1 MEIKLQAQ
9 QKKKASQLMVVS
21 MTRKTKVRALKLEEE
36 EK

>member
-9 QKKKASQLMVVS
+9 QKKKRSQLMEVF
-21 MTRKTKVRALKLEEE
+21 MTRKTKVRALKLEED